1 MELEAGSRQ
10 CTVLI
15 IIFVPEA
22 VFVYDVQL
30 RLLCEIR
37 LINSQRGRSL
47 DWSLLS
53 VVIFVNRDFGNLLLA
68 VSVEFFWRLGF
79 MDSSW
84 ISVSTGILLLLLHLG
99 LHNTLERRASGRSTS
114 SSI

>member
-1 MELEAGSRQ
+1 MRASNGAGSGRVELEAGSRQ

-68 VSVEFFWRLGF
+68 VSVEFFGGWAL
-79 MDSSW
+79 W
-84 ISVSTGILLLLLHLG
+84 IVHGSVYQLAFCFFFFTWDYTIL
-99 LHNTLERRASGRSTS
+99 
-114 SSI
+114 